1 MPVNSLE
8 HHRLGLTLAGAGF
21 VLISLDSLGIRLA
34 ETAGWDTA
42 FWLGLFTFLAM
53 LVLVPL
59 RTGESLPRAALKAGL
74 PIAASGVLQAASIAF
89 FVVAVTLTTVA
100 NTVAIIAAAPVMAA
114 LISHVAIGERTGLR
128 TWIGIL
134 ASITGIMV
142 IVSGSLGRGRL
153 TGDLAAVAAIIAFAS
168 NMTVLRRY
176 PDLNRLAVVGTGGF
190 LLALIAFGPAEP
202 FAVEPRS
209 IFVLAVLGAVTGAAG
224 RVAVSSSTRYL
235 PAAHVSLFA
244 PVETVSA
251 TTWAWL
257 FLGEAP
263 PAATV
268 VGGIIVV
275 IAVVYGTTG
284 VTTAGT
290 EDLATAP

>member
-1 MPVNSLE
+1 MSD
-8 HHRLGLTLAGAGF
+8 RRTGLLLAGGGF

-34 ETAGWDTA
+34 ETDAWDTT

-53 LVLVPL
+53 SVVVPV
-59 RTGESLPRAALKAGL
+59 RTGKSLPRVIWKAGL
-74 PIAASGVLQAASIAF
+74 PMAASGVLQATSIAF

-114 LISHVAIGERTGLR
+114 LISHIAIGERTGLR

-134 ASITGIMV
+134 ASFAGIIV
-142 IVSGSLGRGRL
+142 IVSGSLGQGRFL
-153 TGDLAAVAAIIAFAS
+153 GDLAAVVAIIAFAS
-168 NMTVLRRY
+168 NMTLLRRF
-176 PDLNRLAVVGTGGF
+176 PDLNRLAVVGTGG
-190 LLALIAFGPAEP
+190 LVLALVAFVPAEP

-209 IFVLAVLGAVTGAAG
+209 IAVLAVLGALTGAAG

-235 PAAHVSLFA
+235 PAAQVSLFA
-244 PVETVSA
+244 PVETIAA
-251 TTWAWL
+251 TSWAWL

-268 VGGIIVV
+268 VGGIVV
-275 IAVVYGTTG
+275 VVAVVYGTTG
-284 VTTAGT
+284 VPAG
-290 EDLATAP
+290 EAEGLATAP